1 MSWTNL
7 ATEIFDKQ
15 SSRHQPASAKF
26 SSAPT
31 NVGVVAESMWI
42 TSDEFPAMC
51 HGTGS
56 RKVTRERDRGER
68 YAARRGRPLVAAS

>member
-56 RKVTRERDRGER
+56 RKEANLRGSI
-68 YAARRGRPLVAAS
+68 AANAMPLGEDGPW